1 MANKLKRAQIN
12 EDGPDI
18 QEAWVS
24 APLQTW
30 AGFLHQ
36 LDTNAP
42 NPGRERAMV
51 DRRSLM
57 GGFCRFHGTE
67 AQEQA
72 AARFKAIFERS
83 QVGGAKAVDPSREN
97 VDGGGINPESVIE
110 IGADAR
116 RLYNHIFA
124 ALGRQAMQRLEFVV
138 VGDKGPTAYARWRYR
153 MAQPDGRTVG
163 QGSVEVRGILEEVA
177 VLLKLQNRR
186 AA

>member
-1 MANKLKRAQIN
+1 MLKDD
-12 EDGPDI
+12 DGRMLV
-18 QEAWVS
+18 ETWVDN
-24 APLQTW
+24 PLTTW
-30 AGFLHQ
+30 AQFVHEIAT
-36 LDTNAP
+36 DAP
-42 NPGRERAMV
+42 HPGRSRAIV
-51 DRRSLM
+51 DRRVLL

-72 AARFKAIFERS
+72 AARFKAIYERS

-116 RLYNHIFA
+116 RLYNMLFN
-124 ALGRQAMQRLEFVV
+124 ALGRQTMQRLEFVV
-138 VGDKGPTAYARWRYR
+138 IGDKGPTAYARWRYR

-163 QGSVEVRGILEEVA
+163 QGSVEMRGIVEEVA